1 MKADII
7 LVIRNGSLRGPEVKY
22 LRRQLKNLVVPDRR
36 LVLHMTDVES
46 VDSQGAGA
54 ILEFARKL
62 KAHGGGL
69 RLVGLQK
76 KVWAFFRMLQLHR
89 AVEMCM
95 TQSGAFGVE
104 AVA

>member
-7 LVIRNGSLRGPEVKY
+7 LVIRNASLQGQEVKS
-22 LRRQLKNLVVPDRR
+22 LRRQLKSLVAPGRR
-36 LVLHMTDVES
+36 LVLHMTGVES

-62 KAHGGGL
+62 KASGGTL

-76 KVWAFFRMLQLHR
+76 KVSAFFEMLQLHR
-89 AVEMCM
+89 AVEMYASQ
-95 TQSGAFGVE
+95 TETFGVE